1 MVNYDYIV
9 VGAGSAGCAVAA
21 RLSEHAGAKV
31 LLLEAGGPDDEPN
44 IHVPAMFPFLFKTSV
59 DWAYETEPQEHLN
72 GRSDY
77 MPRGKMLGG
86 SSSMNAMVYQRGN
99 AADYNR
105 WAELGNAAWS
115 WNDVLPYFKK
125 AENQERGE
133 SKYHGVGGPLNVADL
148 RDPNPLSLAFVKAC
162 EEQGLPLTA
171 DFNDGVQEGFG
182 LFQVTQKGGRR
193 CSAAAGYLR
202 AARGRDNL
210 TILTDAHVLRLTFDG
225 TRCTGAAYRKDGAEH
240 AVAASREVILC
251 GGAINSPQLLLLSG
265 IGPKR
270 QLESLGI
277 GVLVDLPG
285 VGRNLQDHLFVP
297 VAYHCTQPI
306 SLALAASDA
315 EVKKFQESQRGI
327 LTSNIGE
334 AGGFMK
340 LDPDSPAPELQFH
353 FSPGWFIMHGF
364 GNPAGHGFTL
374 LPSLVGTKSVGSL
387 KLRSADPSAPPRID
401 PNFLAEEADM
411 AVLVEGVKRARKI
424 LNSPVFD
431 TYRGDEYLPGAAVQT
446 DGEIA
451 AFIRDNVQNIYHP
464 VGTCKM
470 GNDPLA
476 VVNHQLQVHGV
487 QRLRVAD
494 ASIMP
499 VIINANTNAPCIM
512 IGEKCADMVLKA

>member
-1 MVNYDYIV
+1 MVAYDYIV

-21 RLSEHAGAKV
+21 RLSEHTAARI
-31 LLLEAGGPDDEPN
+31 LLLEAGGPDDDPN
-44 IHVPAMFPFLFKTSV
+44 IQIPAMFPGLFKTSV

-86 SSSMNAMVYQRGN
+86 SSSMNAMVYQRGH
-99 AADYNR
+99 AADYDG
-105 WAELGNAAWS
+105 WAELGSEGWS

-162 EEQGLPLTA
+162 EKQGLPLTA

-193 CSAAAGYLR
+193 CSTAAGYLD

-225 TRCTGAAYRKDGAEH
+225 TRCTGAVYRKDGAEH
-240 AVAASREVILC
+240 TVAASREVILC
-251 GGAINSPQLLLLSG
+251 GGAINSPQLLLLAG

-270 QLESLGI
+270 QLASLGI
-277 GVLVDLPG
+277 GVLADLPG
-285 VGRNLQDHLFVP
+285 VGQNLQDHLMAP

-306 SLALAASDA
+306 SLALIESDA
-315 EVKKFQESQRGI
+315 EVKKFQESQRGM
-327 LTSNIGE
+327 LTSNIAE
-334 AGGFMK
+334 AGGFLK
-340 LDPDSPAPELQFH
+340 LSPDSPAPELQLH
-353 FSPGWFIMHGF
+353 FCPGWFIMHGF

-374 LPSLVGTKSVGSL
+374 LPTLVGTKSVGSL
-387 KLRSADPSAPPRID
+387 TLQSGNPSDPPRID
-401 PNFLAEEADM
+401 PNFLAEAADLE
-411 AVLVEGVKRARKI
+411 VLVEGVKLARKI

-431 TYRGDEYLPGAAVQT
+431 PYRGGEYLPGPSVQS
-446 DGEIA
+446 DEEIT
-451 AFIRDNVQNIYHP
+451 AFIRDNVQNVYHP

-476 VVNHQLQVHGV
+476 VVNHRLQVHGV
-487 QRLRVAD
+487 QGLRVAD

-499 VIINANTNAPCIM
+499 FIINANTNAPCIM

>member
-1 MVNYDYIV
+1 MNYDYIV

-21 RLSEHAGAKV
+21 RLSEHAGARV
-31 LLLEAGGPDDEPN
+31 LLLEAGGPDDEEN

-72 GRSDY
+72 SRSDY
-77 MPRGKMLGG
+77 VPRGKMLGG
-86 SSSMNAMVYQRGN
+86 SSSMNAMIYQRGN
-99 AADYNR
+99 AADYDR
-105 WAELGNAAWS
+105 WAELGNEGWS
-115 WNDVLPYFKK
+115 WDDVLPYFKK

-162 EEQGLPLTA
+162 EEQGLPLTD

-182 LFQVTQKGGRR
+182 LFQVTQKGGLR
-193 CSAAAGYLR
+193 CSAAVGYLR
-202 AARGRDNL
+202 PALNRDNL
-210 TILTDAHVLRLTFDG
+210 AIITDAHVLRLTFEG
-225 TRCTGAAYRKDGAEH
+225 TNCTGAVYRKDGAEH
-240 AVAASREVILC
+240 TVEASREVILC
-251 GGAINSPQLLLLSG
+251 GGAINSPQLLMLSG
-265 IGPKR
+265 IGQKK
-270 QLESLGI
+270 QLEKLGI
-277 GVLVDLPG
+277 HVLVNLPG
-285 VGRNLQDHLFVP
+285 VGQNLQDHLMVP
-297 VAYHCTQPI
+297 VAYHCTEPI
-306 SLALAASDA
+306 SLALAGSDA
-315 EVKKFQESQRGI
+315 EVKKFQEAQRGM
-327 LTSNIGE
+327 LTSNIPE
-334 AGGFMK
+334 AGGFLK
-340 LDPDSPAPELQFH
+340 LDPASQAPELQFH
-353 FSPGWFIMHGF
+353 FCPGWFVMHGA
-364 GNPAGHGFTL
+364 GNPPGHGFTL

-387 KLRSADPSAPPRID
+387 KLRSADPSAPPRIG

-411 AVLVEGVKRARKI
+411 AVLMEGVKRARKI

-431 TYRGDEYLPGAAVQT
+431 TYRGDEYLPGVAVQT

-476 VVNHQLQVHGV
+476 VVNHRLKVHGV

-512 IGEKCADMVLKA
+512 IGEKCADMVLKG

>member
-1 MVNYDYIV
+1 VNYDYIV
-9 VGAGSAGCAVAA
+9 VGAGSTGCAVAA
-21 RLSEHAGAKV
+21 RLSERAGAKV
-31 LLLEAGGPDDEPN
+31 LLLEAGGPDDEQN

-99 AADYNR
+99 AADYDR
-105 WAELGNAAWS
+105 WAELGNEGWC
-115 WNDVLPYFKK
+115 WDDVLPYFKK
-125 AENQERGE
+125 AENQERGA
-133 SKYHGVGGPLNVADL
+133 SQYHGVGGPLNVADL
-148 RDPNPLSLAFVKAC
+148 RDPNPLSLAFVDAC
-162 EEQGLPLTA
+162 KEQGLPLTN

-182 LFQVTQKGGRR
+182 LFQVTQKGGWR

-202 AARGRDNL
+202 PALGRENL
-210 TILTDAHVLRLTFDG
+210 AIITDAHVLRLTFNG
-225 TRCTGAAYRKDGAEH
+225 TRCTGAVYSKDDTEH
-240 AVAASREVILC
+240 TVQASREVILC
-251 GGAINSPQLLLLSG
+251 GGAINSPQLLMLSG
-265 IGPKR
+265 IGPKK
-270 QLESLGI
+270 QLEKLGI
-277 GVLVDLPG
+277 HVLVDLPG
-285 VGRNLQDHLFVP
+285 VGQNLQDHLMVP
-297 VAYHCTQPI
+297 VAYHCTEPI
-306 SLALAASDA
+306 SLALAGSDA
-315 EVKKFQESQRGI
+315 EVKKFQEGQRGM
-327 LTSNIGE
+327 LTSNIPE
-334 AGGFMK
+334 AGGFLK
-340 LDPDSPAPELQFH
+340 LDPASRAPELQFH
-353 FSPGWFIMHGF
+353 FCPGWFVMHGT
-364 GNPAGHGFTL
+364 GNPPGHGFTL
-374 LPSLVGTKSVGSL
+374 LPSLVGTKSVGLL

-401 PNFLAEEADM
+401 PNFLAEEVDM
-411 AVLVEGVKRARKI
+411 AVLVEGVKLARKI

-431 TYRGDEYLPGAAVQT
+431 TYRGDEYLPGGAVQT

-470 GNDPLA
+470 GNNPLA